1 MSAKWGTKIP
11 GITNFMHE
19 NLFVF
24 DVSEIDYLD
33 QFYNEQYI
41 FCINRVHANFRA
53 FSQ

>member
-1 MSAKWGTKIP
+1 MLFLIDMVRLFGHVLKVGHKIP
-11 GITNFMHE
+11 GITIFMHE

-41 FCINRVHANFRA
+41 F
-53 FSQ
+53 